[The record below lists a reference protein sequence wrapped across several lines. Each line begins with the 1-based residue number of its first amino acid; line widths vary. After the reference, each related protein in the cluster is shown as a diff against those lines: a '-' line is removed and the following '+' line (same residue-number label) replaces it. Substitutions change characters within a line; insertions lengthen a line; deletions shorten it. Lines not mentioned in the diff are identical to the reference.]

1 MHVLYA
7 VCSHSRWPTSEPT
20 LGSLFIVFVHVNSR
34 ALEGEPHTVLYEF
47 IPETKEELAVLPGN
61 IVFVLQRGTDNWAS
75 VIFNERVRCVQVCVW
90 FIVYQKCMIY

>member
-1 MHVLYA
+1 M
-7 VCSHSRWPTSEPT
+7 
-20 LGSLFIVFVHVNSR
+20 IVFVPVNCR

-75 VIFNERVRCVQVCVW
+75 VIFNERVRRVCLRV
-90 FIVYQKCMIY
+90 VYSLAKMHDLLSNF